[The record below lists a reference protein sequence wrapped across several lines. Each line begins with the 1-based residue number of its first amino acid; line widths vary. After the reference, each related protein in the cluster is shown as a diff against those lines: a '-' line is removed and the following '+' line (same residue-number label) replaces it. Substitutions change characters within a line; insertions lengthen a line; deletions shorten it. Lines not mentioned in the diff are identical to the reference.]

1 MTRKLITEVSNL
13 LILDI
18 YSLNIPFI
26 VFWFFKI
33 MSLLKIVNC
42 TDSILRKR
50 CLKVENI
57 DQTLVTLA
65 DNMIET
71 MYSAS
76 GLGLAANQ
84 VGVSSDFFVID
95 VGIEK
100 EKRDPVIIIN
110 PVITASDEQ
119 VLAEE
124 GCLSIPEIF
133 AEVKRSQQIE
143 VKGYDLNGNEL
154 RYEAE
159 GFLARAFQ
167 HEMDH
172 LKGVLFWDNMSKV
185 KRNILQRKFKKKLK
199 EIEA

>member
-1 MTRKLITEVSNL
+1 M
-13 LILDI
+13 
-18 YSLNIPFI
+18 
-26 VFWFFKI
+26 
-33 MSLLKIVNC
+33 
-42 TDSILRKR
+42 DSVLRKK

-57 DQTLVTLA
+57 DETLITLA

-71 MYSAS
+71 MYAAS

-84 VGVSSDFFVID
+84 VGVPSALFVID

-110 PVITASDEQ
+110 PVITASEEE
-119 VLAEE
+119 VMGEE
-124 GCLSIPEIF
+124 GCLSIPEVF
-133 AEVKRSQQIE
+133 AEVKRSKHVE
-143 VKGYDLNGNEL
+143 VKGYDLKGNEL

-167 HEMDH
+167 HEIDH
-172 LKGVLFWDNMSKV
+172 LNGVLFWDNLSKV
-185 KRNILQRKFKKKLK
+185 KRDMLQRKFKKKLK

>member
-1 MTRKLITEVSNL
+1 M
-13 LILDI
+13 
-18 YSLNIPFI
+18 
-26 VFWFFKI
+26 
-33 MSLLKIVNC
+33 
-42 TDSILRKR
+42 DSVLRKK

-57 DQTLVTLA
+57 DETLVTLA
-65 DNMIET
+65 DDMIET
-71 MYSAS
+71 MYAAS

-84 VGVSSDFFVID
+84 VGVTSDLFVID

-110 PVITASDEQ
+110 PVITASEEE
-119 VLAEE
+119 VIAEE
-124 GCLSIPEIF
+124 GCLSIPEVF
-133 AEVKRSQQIE
+133 AQVKRFQHVE
-143 VKGYDLNGNEL
+143 VKGYDLKENEL

-172 LKGVLFWDNMSKV
+172 LKGILFWDNMSKV